1 MFQQSSPRAAAG
13 FAPLDYNST
22 DEARQADFQLEL
34 LPLHSQL
41 LGESLLVSFPPLI
54 NMLKFSGFSYLI
66 SGPIVRLD
74 GGGGWRAGVGGS
86 TWSYDM
92 PEREGAAH
100 KTPSSRPSTHLGR
113 GFA

>member
-1 MFQQSSPRAAAG
+1 
-13 FAPLDYNST
+13 
-22 DEARQADFQLEL
+22 
-34 LPLHSQL
+34 
-41 LGESLLVSFPPLI
+41 
-54 NMLKFSGFSYLI
+54 
-66 SGPIVRLD
+66 LD